1 MSDAALPSVTA
12 IVATRDRPELLREAL
27 ASIVACRYEGELDV
41 VLVFDQS
48 EPDES
53 LAGVHNGRTV
63 TVISNT
69 RSPGLAGARN
79 SGVAAASG
87 ELVAFCDDDD
97 SWLPSKLET
106 QVPALLAVPDAW
118 FAVTG
123 VFIRFKGRSTPRVLD
138 ADRITLADLV
148 HDRLAEAHPST
159 FLIRRDA
166 LLDAGSGKPA
176 DNGNGNGTVD
186 HDWIGPVDEGLP
198 GGYAEDYDLL
208 LRAARVHD
216 IVVVGVPLTVVNWHT
231 SSFFFERWRTI
242 DEALAHLL
250 DKHPEFAT
258 DATGLARVEG
268 QQAFAKAAMGDRGG
282 ARRQAVQTLRHDWR
296 QPRGWLALVT
306 STGVVAPDAVLRA
319 LQSRGRGI

>member
-1 MSDAALPSVTA
+1 MSDPSLPSVTA

-27 ASIVACRYEGELDV
+27 ASIVACRYDGELDV

-53 LAGVHNGRTV
+53 LAGRHNDRTV
-63 TVISNT
+63 TVVSNT

-106 QVPALLAVPDAW
+106 QVPALLAQPDAW

-138 ADRITLADLV
+138 VDRITLADLV

-159 FLIRRDA
+159 FLIRRAA
-166 LLDAGSGKPA
+166 LLDDPEGPG
-176 DNGNGNGTVD
+176 DGDRDRHGWV
-186 HDWIGPVDEGLP
+186 GPVDEGLP

-208 LRAARVHD
+208 LRAARAHD

-242 DEALAHLL
+242 DEALEHLL
-250 DKHPEFAT
+250 GKHPEFAG

>member
-1 MSDAALPSVTA
+1 MTPPLPSVTA

-53 LAGVHNGRTV
+53 LAGVHDGRTV
-63 TVISNT
+63 RVVRNT

-79 SGVAAASG
+79 SGVAAATG

-97 SWLPSKLET
+97 TWVPSKLEL
-106 QVPALLAVPDAW
+106 QVPVLQAAPDAG
-118 FAVTG
+118 FSVTG
-123 VFIRFKGRSTPRVLD
+123 VFIRFNGRSTPRVLD

-166 LLDAGSGKPA
+166 LLDDPTGEAA
-176 DNGNGNGTVD
+176 
-186 HDWIGPVDEGLP
+186 IGPVDEELP

-208 LRAARVHD
+208 LRAARRHD
-216 IVVVGVPLTVVNWHT
+216 IVVVGVPLTVVNWHA

-242 DEALAHLL
+242 DEALEHLL
-250 DKHPEFAT
+250 CKHPEFVT
-258 DATGLARVEG
+258 DASGLARIEG
-268 QQAFAKAAMGDRGG
+268 QRAFAKAAMGDRDG

-296 QPRGWLALVT
+296 QPRGWLALAT
-306 STGVVAPDAVLRA
+306 STGLVAPDAVLRA

>member
-1 MSDAALPSVTA
+1 MSDPSLPSVTA

-27 ASIVACRYEGELDV
+27 ASIVACRYRGELDV

-53 LAGVHNGRTV
+53 LAGVHDGRTV

-79 SGVAAASG
+79 SGVAAAGG

-97 SWLPSKLET
+97 SWLPSKLEA
-106 QVPALLAVPDAW
+106 QVPALVAAPGTW
-118 FAVTG
+118 FSVTG

-159 FLIRRDA
+159 FLIRRRA
-166 LLDAGSGKPA
+166 LLDDP
-176 DNGNGNGTVD
+176 TVPED
-186 HDWIGPVDEGLP
+186 DDSDGWIGPVDEGLP

-208 LRAARVHD
+208 LRAARARD

-258 DATGLARVEG
+258 DAAGLARIEG
-268 QQAFAKAAMGDRGG
+268 QQAFAKAAMGDRAG
-282 ARRQAVQTLRHDWR
+282 ARRQAVLTLRHDWR
-296 QPRGWLALVT
+296 QRRGWLALVT

>member
-1 MSDAALPSVTA
+1 MSGPALPSVTA

-53 LAGVHNGRTV
+53 LAGVHEGRTV
-63 TVISNT
+63 TVIRNT

-79 SGVAAASG
+79 SGIAAATG

-97 SWLPSKLET
+97 SWVPSKLEV
-106 QVPALLAVPDAW
+106 QVPALVAAPDAW

-138 ADRITLADLV
+138 ADRIALADLV

-159 FLIRRDA
+159 FLIRRAA
-166 LLDAGSGKPA
+166 LLDG
-176 DNGNGNGTVD
+176 DGTGGD
-186 HDWIGPVDEGLP
+186 DWIGPVDEALP

-208 LRAARVHD
+208 LRAARAHD

-242 DEALAHLL
+242 DEALEHLL
-250 DKHPEFAT
+250 GKHPEFAT
-258 DATGLARVEG
+258 DAAGLARVEG

>member
-1 MSDAALPSVTA
+1 MSDPSLPSVTA

-27 ASIVACRYEGELDV
+27 ASIVASRYGGTLDV

-53 LAGVHNGRTV
+53 LAGVHNGHTV
-63 TVISNT
+63 TVIPNT

-79 SGVAAASG
+79 SGVAAATG

-97 SWLPSKLET
+97 SWLPSKLEA
-106 QVPALLAVPDAW
+106 QVPALVAVPDAW

-123 VFIRFKGRSTPRVLD
+123 VFIRFKGRSTARVLD
-138 ADRITLADLV
+138 VDRISMADLL

-166 LLDAGSGKPA
+166 LLDAGPG
-176 DNGNGNGTVD
+176 DGGGDDGLD
-186 HDWIGPVDEGLP
+186 HDDHGWIGPVDEGLP

-208 LRAARVHD
+208 LRAARAHD
-216 IVVVGVPLTVVNWHT
+216 IVVVGVPLTVVNWHS

-258 DATGLARVEG
+258 DAAGLARVEG
-268 QQAFAKAAMGDRGG
+268 QQAIAKAAMGDRGG

-306 STGVVAPDAVLRA
+306 STGVVAPEAVLRH

>member
-1 MSDAALPSVTA
+1 MSLPSVTA

-27 ASIVACRYEGELDV
+27 ASIVACRYDGELDV

-53 LAGVHNGRTV
+53 LAGTHGGRKV
-63 TVISNT
+63 TVVRNT

-87 ELVAFCDDDD
+87 DLVAFCDDDD
-97 SWLPSKLET
+97 TWLPSKLEV
-106 QVPALLAVPDAW
+106 QVPALLADPHAW

-123 VFIRFKGRSTPRVLD
+123 VFVRFNGRSTPRVLD
-138 ADRITLADLV
+138 LDRIGLTDLV

-159 FLIRRDA
+159 FLIRREP
-166 LLDAGSGKPA
+166 LLDERL
-176 DNGNGNGTVD
+176 DD
-186 HDWIGPVDEGLP
+186 RWIGPVDEHLP

-208 LRAARVHD
+208 LRAARRHA
-216 IVVVGVPLTVVNWHT
+216 IVVVGMPLTVVNWHA

-242 DEALAHLL
+242 DEALEHLL
-250 DKHPEFAT
+250 GKHPEFVT
-258 DATGLARVEG
+258 DAAGLARIEG
-268 QQAFAKAAMGDRGG
+268 QRAFAKAAMGDRGG
-282 ARRQAVQTLRHDWR
+282 ARRQALQTLRHDWR

-306 STGVVAPDAVLRA
+306 STGLVAPDAVLRA

>member
-1 MSDAALPSVTA
+1 MSGPTLPSVTA

-53 LAGVHNGRTV
+53 LAGVHEGRTV
-63 TVISNT
+63 TVIRNT

-87 ELVAFCDDDD
+87 DLVAFCDDDD
-97 SWLPSKLET
+97 TWLPSKLEV
-106 QVPALLAVPDAW
+106 QVPALLADPGAW

-123 VFIRFKGRSTPRVLD
+123 VFVRFNGRSTPRVL
-138 ADRITLADLV
+138 
-148 HDRLAEAHPST
+148 DRLAEAHPST
-159 FLIRRDA
+159 FLIRRAA
-166 LLDAGSGKPA
+166 LLDG
-176 DNGNGNGTVD
+176 DGTGGD
-186 HDWIGPVDEGLP
+186 DWIGPVDEALP

-208 LRAARVHD
+208 LRAARAHD

-242 DEALAHLL
+242 DEALEHLL
-250 DKHPEFAT
+250 GKHPEFAT
-258 DATGLARVEG
+258 DAAGLARVEG